1 MAHLFIP
8 SYNPYSNDY
17 RFTKEIN
24 KHKQYIKHNTQKLQK
39 INPQSKT
46 LSREESKRGISL
58 VVAGNKTRN
67 DILQYL
73 IILTADDYKSSL
85 FSKSTYEKL
94 KSKQKLYNGI
104 LNIANIED
112 FIINDKINTIDT
124 LDTLDNKHK
133 QYIND
138 YIIDGQI
145 TPHVLYIC
153 LPKEQI
159 YVSSHFFQYR
169 YLDSKMNELIT
180 IFSSLCCKSIK
191 LNFIRETSSTK
202 NFNIEGAINLTPID
216 IKANIKLSNDNT
228 SNNISSTLREIN
240 FQEPTKNDSINID
253 TFGDYSKF
261 FYLPKDESWINIIR
275 RRINNKSI
283 TDTFKYNYQDYHC
296 ISKKLYAHLQSLQIM
311 LHYETQKYDNLVIEY
326 DIEYFPF
333 TYDIPKVPEVQIFS
347 KTSHFKPLDIITKPY
362 KYISNLFSS

>member
-8 SYNPYSNDY
+8 SYNPYSNNY

-39 INPQSKT
+39 LNPESKT
-46 LSREESKRGISL
+46 LSREESSRGISL

-112 FIINDKINTIDT
+112 FIINDTIDT
-124 LDTLDNKHK
+124 IDTIDKIDNKHK
-133 QYIND
+133 QDIND

-159 YVSSHFFQYR
+159 YVSSHFFQSR

-191 LNFIRETSSTK
+191 LNFIRETSSNT
-202 NFNIEGAINLTPID
+202 NLNIE
-216 IKANIKLSNDNT
+216 ANIKLSNKNT
-228 SNNISSTLREIN
+228 SNNLNSTLREIN
-240 FQEPTKNDSINID
+240 FQEPTKNDTIKID
-253 TFGDYSKF
+253 LFGDYSKF

-275 RRINNKSI
+275 RRINNKAI
-283 TDTFKYNYQDYHC
+283 IDTFRYYYQDYNC
-296 ISKKLYAHLQSLQIM
+296 ISKELNAHLQSLHII
-311 LHYETQKYDNLVIEY
+311 LHYNTQKYDNFVIEY

-333 TYDIPKVPEVQIFS
+333 TYDIPKVPEIQIFN
-347 KTSHFKPLDIITKPY
+347 KPSHFTPLNIITKPY